1 VGLAIMRVPMWQ
13 GGRHAMTIRRTAN
26 GSYYRYDLL
35 GARLPSWRAFL
46 PIRKPRPRL
55 ILGRGASF
63 AI

>member
-1 VGLAIMRVPMWQ
+1 
-13 GGRHAMTIRRTAN
+13 MTIRRTAN
-26 GSYYRYDLL
+26 GSYYRYDVL